1 MSSQLVTPDQVQY
14 VRQGKELFNF
24 GVVGESFLEFVV
36 AISFI
41 SFALMDEVDFYW
53 IYEGV
58 KGLIPAVSHTH
69 DEKGQVHVHHRQ
81 RSYIEKMALQIVA
94 MLCCSFFIFS
104 GMPIFLTTG
113 RYCMRHS
120 RGWFHLILGIFA
132 AFLLLGSLKSRNGTI
147 ALTDVIE
154 TFVLFALIW
163 SGYVLS
169 GIHDRLGKDKPLGS
183 HLHFSKRTTQPNDGD
198 LKSLYDYLD
207 EPPTLSRMS
216 ESSRDIVLFPPSQF
230 RRYSM
235 GLFWVL
241 CAVTFMVIGADF
253 YGAVSKL
260 IILLTSILTL
270 EHLDNIGSLSYLKLS
285 ATKRS

>member
-1 MSSQLVTPDQVQY
+1 MSSQLVTPEQVQY

-36 AISFI
+36 AMSFI

-81 RSYIEKMALQIVA
+81 RSFIEKIALQIVA

-120 RGWFHLILGIFA
+120 RGWFHITLAVIA
-132 AFLLLGSLKSRNGTI
+132 AWLLFGSLKSRNGTI

-154 TFVLFALIW
+154 TFVLLALIW

-183 HLHFSKRTTQPNDGD
+183 HLYFSRRNLQPNDSE

-216 ESSRDIVLFPPSQF
+216 ESSRDLVLFPPSQF

-241 CAVTFMVIGADF
+241 SSLIFILIRADF
-253 YGAVSKL
+253 YGAVAKL
-260 IILLTSILTL
+260 ILLLTTILTL
-270 EHLDNIGSLSYLKLS
+270 EHLDNIGALNYLKLS